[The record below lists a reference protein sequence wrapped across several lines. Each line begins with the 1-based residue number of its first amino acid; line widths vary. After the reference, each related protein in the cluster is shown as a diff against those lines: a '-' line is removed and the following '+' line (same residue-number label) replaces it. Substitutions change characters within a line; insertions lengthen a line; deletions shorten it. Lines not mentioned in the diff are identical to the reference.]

1 MNPNPDNPSQ
11 VIPIEVVFTL
21 SRMLGRASSWRQVM
35 DEAIQ
40 VVRPHFVFDNLV
52 VYLVD
57 PATLN
62 LEVGF
67 ARATGRG
74 KSAEADVAWG
84 EALSNQVVEQRQLIL
99 EEPTDTTED
108 RLQRPY
114 MLGIPL
120 QVGETLLGA
129 LVWIRFGGPPFDPAA
144 FPFVEFFSQ
153 QLAQAILR
161 ERLAQ
166 EISRLE
172 IQYSGLQA
180 QEDFISALSH
190 EFRTPLGFIKGYT
203 TTLLRPDANWDATTQ
218 REFLNIIDQ
227 EADRMQELIDNLLD
241 SARLQTGRIKMN
253 FQPVR
258 LDSLVYDVVARMKLR
273 YPELEVSVQLDEPL
287 SPLFADPQRLAQ
299 VFENLL
305 SNAVKYA
312 PGSPVSIKITPD
324 AEGVH
329 LAFAD
334 RGPGIPEKYRQ
345 KIFERFFRVPDIQP
359 SVHGTGLGLF
369 ICKQIIQA
377 HYGQIWV
384 ESQLGQGTIFHIFLP
399 WKP

>member
-1 MNPNPDNPSQ
+1 MPTSESSSSWL
-11 VIPIEVVFTL
+11 PIEVIFTL
-21 SRMLGRASSWRQVM
+21 SRLFWQASSWRQAM
-35 DEAIQ
+35 DEVIQ

-52 VYLVD
+52 VYGLD
-57 PATLN
+57 PDTLN
-62 LEVGF
+62 LEVGY

-84 EALSNQVVEQRQLIL
+84 EALSNQVVEQRRLMLQ
-99 EEPTDTTED
+99 EPPQTEED

-120 QVGETLLGA
+120 QMGETLLGA
-129 LVWIRFGGPPFDPAA
+129 MIFIRFGGPPFDPET
-144 FPFVEFFSQ
+144 FPFVEFLSQ

-161 ERLAQ
+161 ERLAH
-166 EISRLE
+166 EVSRLE
-172 IQYSGLQA
+172 VQYSGLQA

-203 TTLLRPDANWDATTQ
+203 TTLLRPDTHWDVATQ

-227 EADRMQELIDNLLD
+227 ETDRMQELIDNLLD

-258 LDSLVYDVVARMKLR
+258 LDSLLNDVVARMRLR
-273 YPELEVSVQLDEPL
+273 HPELEVNLQLDQPL
-287 SPLFADPQRLAQ
+287 NPLLADPQRLAQ

-312 PGSPVSIKITPD
+312 PNSPVSITIAPD

-329 LAFAD
+329 LMFAD

-345 KIFERFFRVPDIQP
+345 KIFERFFRVPDVQP
-359 SVHGTGLGLF
+359 SIHGTGLGLF

-377 HYGQIWV
+377 HQGQIWV
-384 ESQLGQGTIFHIFLP
+384 ESQLGQGTTFHIRLP

>member
-1 MNPNPDNPSQ
+1 MKVGDIPQ
-11 VIPIEVVFTL
+11 VLPVEALFAL
-21 SRMLGRASSWRQVM
+21 SRILGQASSWRKVM

-52 VYLVD
+52 VYLLD
-57 PATLN
+57 PVTLN

-99 EEPTDTTED
+99 QEPADTIED

-114 MLGIPL
+114 MLGVPL

-129 LVWIRFGGPPFDPAA
+129 LIWIRFGGPPFDSVA
-144 FPFVEFFSQ
+144 FPFVEFFGQ

-161 ERLAQ
+161 ERLAH

-203 TTLLRPDANWDATTQ
+203 TTLLRPDATWDAATQ

-258 LDSLVYDVVARMKLR
+258 LDSLVSDVVARIRLR
-273 YPELEVSVQLDEPL
+273 HPELEVSVQLDEPL
-287 SPLFADPQRLAQ
+287 SPILADPQRLAQ

-324 AEGVH
+324 AGGVH

-359 SVHGTGLGLF
+359 SVHGTGLGLY

-377 HYGQIWV
+377 HYGQIWA
-384 ESQLGQGTIFHIFLP
+384 ESQLGQGTVFHIYLP

>member
-1 MNPNPDNPSQ
+1 MPTDEASTG
-11 VIPIEVVFTL
+11 IPIGVLFTL
-21 SRMLGRASSWRQVM
+21 SHLLGQASSWRQAM
-35 DEAIQ
+35 DEVIQ

-52 VYLVD
+52 VYWLD
-57 PATLN
+57 PDTLN
-62 LEVGF
+62 LEVCY

-84 EALSNQVVEQRQLIL
+84 EALSNQVIEQRRLVLQ
-99 EEPTDTTED
+99 EPPETGED

-114 MLGIPL
+114 MLGLPL

-129 LVWIRFGGPPFDPAA
+129 MIFIRFGGPPFDPNT
-144 FPFVEFFSQ
+144 FPFAEFLSQ
-153 QLAQAILR
+153 QLSQAILR
-161 ERLAQ
+161 ERLAH
-166 EISRLE
+166 EVSRLE

-203 TTLLRPDANWDATTQ
+203 TTLLRPDTHWDTTTQ

-227 EADRMQELIDNLLD
+227 ETDRMQELIDNLLD

-258 LDSLVYDVVARMKLR
+258 LDSLLNDVIARMQLR
-273 YPELEVSVQLDEPL
+273 HPELEVRLQLNEPL
-287 SPLFADPQRLAQ
+287 SPLLADPQRLAQ

-312 PGSPVSIKITPD
+312 PGSPVSITMTSD

-329 LAFAD
+329 LMFED

-345 KIFERFFRVPDIQP
+345 KIFERFFRVPEVQP

-377 HYGQIWV
+377 HQGQIWV
-384 ESQLGQGTIFHIFLP
+384 ESQPGQGTVFHIRLP
-399 WKP
+399 WTP

>member
-1 MNPNPDNPSQ
+1 MTSNIDDLSQ
-11 VIPIEVVFTL
+11 VIPIEVVFTF
-21 SRMLGRASSWRQVM
+21 SRLLGRASSWRQGM

-52 VYLVD
+52 VYLID
-57 PATLN
+57 PVTLN

-99 EEPTDTTED
+99 QEPTETTED

-114 MLGIPL
+114 MLGVPL

-129 LVWIRFGGPPFDPAA
+129 LVWIRFGGPPFDPAC
-144 FPFVEFFSQ
+144 FPFVEFFGQ

-161 ERLAQ
+161 ERLAH

-203 TTLLRPDANWDATTQ
+203 TTLLRPDANWDAATQ

-227 EADRMQELIDNLLD
+227 EADRMQELIENLLD

-258 LDSLVYDVVARMKLR
+258 LDSLVNDVVARMTLR
-273 YPELEVSVQLDEPL
+273 YPELEVSVHLDEPL
-287 SPLFADPQRLAQ
+287 SPLLADPQRLAQ

-312 PGSPVSIKITPD
+312 PGSPVSVKITPD

-345 KIFERFFRVPDIQP
+345 KIFERFFRAPDIQP

-369 ICKQIIQA
+369 ICKQIVQA
-377 HYGQIWV
+377 HNGQIWV
-384 ESQLGQGTIFHIFLP
+384 ESQLGQGTVFHIFLP

>member
-1 MNPNPDNPSQ
+1 MPTGELSPG
-11 VIPIEVVFTL
+11 VPIEVVFTL
-21 SRMLGRASSWRQVM
+21 GRLFGQISSWRQAM
-35 DEAIQ
+35 DEVIQ

-52 VYLVD
+52 VYWLD
-57 PATLN
+57 PDTLN
-62 LEVGF
+62 LEVCY

-84 EALSNQVVEQRQLIL
+84 EALSNQVIEQRRLVLQ
-99 EEPTDTTED
+99 EPPETGED

-114 MLGIPL
+114 MLGLPL

-129 LVWIRFGGPPFDPAA
+129 MIFIRFGGPPFDPNT
-144 FPFVEFFSQ
+144 FPFAEFLSQ

-161 ERLAQ
+161 ERLAH
-166 EISRLE
+166 EVSRLE

-203 TTLLRPDANWDATTQ
+203 TTLLRPDTHWDTTTQ

-227 EADRMQELIDNLLD
+227 ETDRMQELIDNLLD

-258 LDSLVYDVVARMKLR
+258 LDSVLNDVIARTQLR
-273 YPELEVSVQLDEPL
+273 HPELEVRLQLDEPL
-287 SPLFADPQRLAQ
+287 SPLLADPQRLAQ

-312 PGSPVSIKITPD
+312 PGSPVSISITSD

-329 LAFAD
+329 LTFED

-345 KIFERFFRVPDIQP
+345 KIFERFFRVPDVQP

-369 ICKQIIQA
+369 ICKQIVQA
-377 HYGQIWV
+377 HQGQIWV
-384 ESQLGQGTIFHIFLP
+384 ESQPGQGTVFHIRLP
-399 WKP
+399 WTP